1 MSKDQQEIVWM
12 FDLIQQTKKS
22 HSFKNFFGY
31 ENSIDEKLIIDV
43 EPAIWTSEGGFWIE
57 EYPVSFVQ
65 QKVSNNCKKR
75 G

>member
-1 MSKDQQEIVWM
+1 MDQQEIDSEM

-31 ENSIDEKLIIDV
+31 ENSIDGKLIIDV

-57 EYPVSFVQ
+57 KKEYPVRALCSR
-65 QKVSNNCKKR
+65 K
-75 G
+75 